1 MPGVQPIAP
10 RLRHTSSII
19 AFDLAPGVR
28 HGLGPCLPPSQCT
41 LRSGHAFE
49 PFLTALFLRHATKFY
64 VYYTNLRMCHLS
76 ENFLV
81 LLTFFLNVLVLLTF
95 LCLHETKLFCSLL
108 HKTCACGTPPCET
121 SRPADTLPSSLL
133 HNTVH
138 VHSATPPIQCRSF
151 KTQLFGRRMRPSIIL
166 CHAAGASVG
175 FREPSLFPPTCENR
189 PFREKPA

>member
-10 RLRHTSSII
+10 RLRHTSSTI

-41 LRSGHAFE
+41 LRSRHAFG

-64 VYYTNLRMCHLS
+64 VYYTNLRMC

-81 LLTFFLNVLVLLTF
+81 LLTFFLNFLVLLTF

-108 HKTCACGTPPCET
+108 HKTCACGTPQCET

-138 VHSATPPIQCRSF
+138 VHPATPPIPCLLF
-151 KTQLFGRRMRPSIIL
+151 KTQLSGRRMRPAIIL
-166 CHAAGASVG
+166 CHASSHPWG
-175 FREPSLFPPTCENR
+175 FGNLPCSPHL
-189 PFREKPA
+189 